1 MIPQMRL
8 LLLAVLILP
17 GCTSQS
23 ERVFYVSL
31 PKASAVSQGQSVYRY
46 GLPVGVVR
54 AATPA
59 GDSVHLRIAMTR
71 KDAPVHR
78 NDHVQLVVGP
88 LGEERLE
95 LHDSPMPGPQAQS
108 GDTLASLPSIR
119 QDSITAAAVE
129 ALPNLYRDAKRVR
142 DRLKGSSP

>member
-1 MIPQMRL
+1 MRL
-8 LLLAVLILP
+8 PALAVLILL

-31 PKASAVSQGQSVYRY
+31 PKESAVSQGLSVYRY

-54 AATPA
+54 VATAA
-59 GDSVHLRIAMTR
+59 GDSIHLRIAMTR
-71 KDAPVHR
+71 TDAPVHR
-78 NDHVQLVVGP
+78 NDHVQLVVSS
-88 LGEERLE
+88 LGEVRLE
-95 LHDSPMPGPQAQS
+95 LRDSPTPGSQAQS

-119 QDSITAAAVE
+119 QDSATAAAVE
-129 ALPNLYRDAKRVR
+129 SLPNLYRDAKRVR